1 MGEAAVVEGFGVIG
15 IELNRLIKIW
25 DSKVVL
31 ALMDVGFPTTLKG
44 SGVFPV
50 QLDRLSKIFDS
61 KVVLALLRMSDAKVV
76 EGPKK
81 TRIDLDGLIEIRNGT
96 VILALQ
102 AIGRAAA
109 PGPAPRAVV
118 EIGVANIATL
128 MNPRRSRINRASAR
142 TPGRA
147 AGGWGAGGAPEL
159 PARKRR
165 RGAAGWARS
174 TRGR

>member
-1 MGEAAVVEGFGVIG
+1 
-15 IELNRLIKIW
+15 
-25 DSKVVL
+25 
-31 ALMDVGFPTTLKG
+31 MDVGFPTTLKG

-109 PGPAPRAVV
+109 IEGLGVNRIEFDGTIVFVYLIQGYAPLGFSPCVS
-118 EIGVANIATL
+118 TTQT
-128 MNPRRSRINRASAR
+128 MSA
-142 TPGRA
+142 A
-147 AGGWGAGGAPEL
+147 L
-159 PARKRR
+159 PMR
-165 RGAAGWARS
+165 
-174 TRGR
+174 